1 MPDLITQAE
10 LARRMGV
17 NRKEV
22 TKWKKD
28 GRLVMK
34 GKLVDYDATVKLLAE
49 TADPARSSIKKSNT
63 GKMSYVDARTNKI
76 LIGLA
81 REQLKYQTEK
91 GELVNVQEVLS
102 ELTKAHVVVK
112 NRLRSIKSF
121 IQLDISQ
128 IYEDTDTE
136 KQLKVSVVVG
146 KYVDEVLKE
155 LSEWKP
161 EN

>member
-22 TKWKKD
+22 TKWKQQD
-28 GRLVMK
+28 RLVWQ
-34 GKLVDYDATVKLLAE
+34 GKKIDYEATVKLLAE
-49 TADPARSSIKKSNT
+49 TADPARSSIKKSSN

-76 LIGLA
+76 LVSLA
-81 REQLKYQTEK
+81 RDQLKYQTEK
-91 GELVNVQEVLS
+91 GELVNVQEVLF
-102 ELTKAHVVVK
+102 ELTKAHTVIK

-121 IQLDISQ
+121 VQLDISE
-128 IYEDTDTE
+128 IYNDTDI
-136 KQLKVSVVVG
+136 KKRNKVSEVVG
-146 KYVDEVLKE
+146 KHVDDVLEE

-161 EN
+161 ES